1 MEEATLELC
10 RKCIEER
17 LPCGSSENWTTR
29 DFDELSLRIQE
40 KTGRTISATTLKRLW
55 GRAAYANRPSRYT
68 LDTLAEFLNYES
80 WHAFATETG
89 HIAPHS
95 ERRRRNPTPRFPR
108 GRLPATIRLLIL
120 TIIVLLGIASIAL
133 FRSSTAP
140 DSASSIVQFTSSQ
153 LARGLPNTV
162 VFKYDVSGVDA
173 DSFFIQQSWDR
184 ARAVAVS
191 PDGHTATFIYYY
203 PGYFN
208 AKLVADHTL
217 LRETPV
223 HVTTDGWLALL
234 ERDPIPIYLQ
244 SAVDTSGGFMAVS
257 KDRIPVDDQS
267 GHRLLDFYYV
277 QDFGPVSTT
286 NFKLETALRSIAD
299 AARYPCRRAEVLVGG
314 ERGVLLVPVAMSGC
328 VSALDVRL
336 GDVILKGATN
346 DLSALGADLS
356 DWQQVRLDVT
366 DGNVTIQVGE
376 NPPLSAQFHQ
386 DAGRIVGLRLQFEE
400 AGEVDFVVLS
410 DSDGGIVY
418 NESF

>member
-10 RKCIEER
+10 RKSIEER
-17 LPCGSSENWTTR
+17 LRCGGSENWTSR
-29 DFDELSLRIQE
+29 NFDELSLCIQE
-40 KTGRTISATTLKRLW
+40 KTGRTVSATTLKRLW

-68 LDTLAEFLNYES
+68 LDTLAIFLDYES
-80 WHAFATETG
+80 WHALATEMAHVT
-89 HIAPHS
+89 PQW
-95 ERRRRNPTPRFPR
+95 ERRSRTPILRLFP
-108 GRLPATIRLLIL
+108 GRHPATIRLLIL

-140 DSASSIVQFTSSQ
+140 GSASSSVLFTSRQ

-162 VFKYDVSGVDA
+162 VFEYDVRGIDA
-173 DSFFIQQSWDR
+173 DSFFVQQSWDR
-184 ARAVAVS
+184 ARTVAVS
-191 PDGHTATFIYYY
+191 PEHHTATSIYYY

-208 AKLVADHTL
+208 AKLVADQTL

-244 SAVDTSGGFMAVS
+244 NAIDTSGGFMTVPQ
-257 KDRIPVDDQS
+257 DRIPVDARS
-267 GHRLLDFYYV
+267 GHRLLDFYHV
-277 QDFGPVSTT
+277 RDFGPVSTA
-286 NFKLETALRSIAD
+286 NFKLEAAIRSTAD

-314 ERGVLLVPVAMSGC
+314 ERGVLLVPLSVPGC

-346 DLSALGADLS
+346 DLSPLGANLS
-356 DWQQVRLDVT
+356 EWQPVRLDVT
-366 DGNVTIQVGE
+366 DRNVTIQVGE
-376 NPPLSAQFHQ
+376 NSPLSASFHQ
-386 DAGRIVGLRLQFEE
+386 DAGRIVGLRFQFEE

-410 DSDGGIVY
+410 DADGEIVY
-418 NESF
+418 DESF